1 MSALIKQLPPS
12 DGTPTHFEAIAQALT
27 RQGYCI
33 IPDALIS
40 EPELTQA
47 LFLQACQMPD
57 KAFSAAGIGRQKD
70 HMQNNFVRR
79 DEIHWI
85 DGKTPAEQAWLDWN
99 YRLQHFLNRRL
110 FLGLFSYES
119 HFAHYRPG
127 AFYKKHMD
135 AFRGEANRVLTTVF
149 YLNPSW
155 TTEDGGELVL
165 YPEHDPDNQNAQL
178 AKVMPTFGTMVIFLS
193 EEFPHEVLPAMRD
206 RYSIAGWFRVNN
218 TEKLDPPR

>member
-1 MSALIKQLPPS
+1 MSALFKQLPPA
-12 DGTPTHFEAIAQALT
+12 DGTFANFEIIAQALT
-27 RQGYCI
+27 VQGYCI
-33 IPDALIS
+33 IPDALAS
-40 EPELTQA
+40 MDHVGQD

-57 KAFSAAGIGRQKD
+57 HAFSPAGIGRQQD
-70 HMQNNFVRR
+70 HIQNSFVRR

-99 YRLQHFLNRRL
+99 QALKTYLNRRL

-155 TTEDGGELVL
+155 TTEDGGELVI
-165 YPEHDPDNQNAQL
+165 YPEHDPDNQGSIL
-178 AKVMPTFGTMVIFLS
+178 EKVMPTFGTMVIFLS

-218 TEKLDPPR
+218 TDKLDPPR